1 MRKLMLQLDDLAVQ
15 SFATD
20 SARDARGTAYAH
32 LDTVLQPDDGVDKV
46 GATEPGGDCFTCEL
60 SCGGRGC

>member
-1 MRKLMLQLDDLAVQ
+1 MHKLKLQLDDLAVQ

-20 SARDARGTAYAH
+20 ALRGSRGTAHAH
-32 LDTVLQPDDGVDKV
+32 LDTVLQPDDSGDQP

-60 SCGGRGC
+60 SCGRNC